1 MMRRFLLAAI
11 LLLFTLPEGCI
22 SSHQV
27 EILKV
32 NEMIRDME
40 AVDLDDPDHALDLP
54 QNGIVV
60 NNRTERTLLV
70 KMRRKEE
77 RIMSVAPGGTG
88 SMALEPGTYHYRIYE
103 DEAADEPK
111 TKAVYIELNG
121 TRKIVEKCLFVYDV
135 FTKKEVVDE
144 KEFEKLRSR

>member
-1 MMRRFLLAAI
+1 MRPVVLLIGI
-11 LLLFTLPEGCI
+11 LLLFSFLSGCM

-32 NEMIRDME
+32 NEMIQDME
-40 AVDLDDPDHALDLP
+40 AIEIDDPGHASDLP

-60 NNRTERTLLV
+60 NNQTERTLLV
-70 KMRRKEE
+70 KIRRKKE
-77 RIMSVAPGGTG
+77 RILSIAPGGTG
-88 SMALEPGTYHYRIYE
+88 SMALEPGMYHYKIYE

-111 TKAVYIELNG
+111 TKAVFIELKG
-121 TRKIVEKCLFVYDV
+121 TRRIVEKCVFVYDV

-144 KEFEKLRSR
+144 KEFERLRSR